1 MIEELSPRCLEQ
13 ESVKENKS
21 VSYRLSQDIESAIK
35 SLAVKI
41 RKEVSQLVREILQKY
56 INEQKRE
63 RLK

>member
-13 ESVKENKS
+13 ESMKENKS

-35 SLAVKI
+35 SMAVKS

>member
-13 ESVKENKS
+13 ESMKENKS

-35 SLAVKI
+35 SMAVKSG
-41 RKEVSQLVREILQKY
+41 KELSELVREILQKY